1 MGKQWPSIEPGRSV
15 AGAWIGC
22 GAVSLPGATIGRNV
36 VVAAGAVVRGYVPDH
51 CVVAGVP
58 ARVVRRL
65 DEDGQWRS
73 ARSYGQSTEPTATA

>member
-1 MGKQWPSIEPGRSV
+1 VI
-15 AGAWIGC
+15 
-22 GAVSLPGATIGRNV
+22 LPGAAIGRNV
-36 VVAAGAVVRGYVPDH
+36 VVAAGSVVRGDVPDH

-73 ARSYGQSTEPTATA
+73 ARSYGQSAEPTLGQPPHPSIGGPAKPSAPA